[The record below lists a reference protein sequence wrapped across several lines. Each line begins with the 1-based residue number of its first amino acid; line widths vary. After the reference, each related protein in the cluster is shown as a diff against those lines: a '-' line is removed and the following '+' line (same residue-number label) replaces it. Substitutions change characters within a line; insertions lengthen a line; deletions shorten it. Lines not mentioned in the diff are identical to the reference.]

1 MGNTTKYRI
10 ITKTFGNGETRWYA
24 QKKQA
29 FKWEYLDNEGNAD
42 SFKYW
47 TWSRENALEHI
58 DRNYTKYYESAKRI
72 VSIEIEYIERP

>member
-1 MGNTTKYRI
+1 MRKTTKYRI
-10 ITKTFGNGETRWYA
+10 ITKTFGNGEKKWYA

-29 FKWEYLDNEGNAD
+29 RKWVYLDDEGTTD
-42 SFKYW
+42 SFAYS
-47 TWSRENALEHI
+47 TWSRESAMERI